1 MENIIIIGAGPAGIS
16 AALYAARGNLTPLL
30 LNNGIGALAKA
41 EKIENYYG
49 LERPLSGEELYERG
63 VAQAKALG
71 IRIIDAQVLGI
82 NGFDTFTVQTTAG
95 NFDTVSVILATGGK
109 RSAPNIP
116 GIREFEGKG
125 VSYCAICDAFFY
137 RNRDVAVIGNSD
149 FALHEAETLGNVAAG
164 VTIYTDGKEP
174 KFSKKSSISVNTMKI
189 QSIEGTDRVSGILVE
204 NDLTAQ
210 EEGTKADS
218 FYPADG
224 VFVALGTAGSTEIA
238 RQMGAE
244 LTEKG
249 NIKIDREMASTIPGL
264 FAAGDCTGGLLQ
276 VSKAVYEGSMAGIS
290 AGRYV
295 RQRNTL

>member
-1 MENIIIIGAGPAGIS
+1 MENVVIIGAGPAGIS
-16 AALYAARGNLTPLL
+16 AALYTARANLKPLVID
-30 LNNGIGALAKA
+30 NGIGSLEKA

-49 LERPLSGEELYERG
+49 LEKPISGQELYKRG
-63 VAQAKALG
+63 IEQAKALG
-71 IRIIDAQVLGI
+71 VRIVNAQVLGVE
-82 NGFDTFTVQTTAG
+82 GFDTFTVKTTG
-95 NFDTVSVILATGGK
+95 GDYDTVSVILATGSK
-109 RSAPNIP
+109 RAAPKIP

-125 VSYCAICDAFFY
+125 VSYCAVCDAFFY
-137 RNRDVAVIGNSD
+137 RGKEVAVLGNSD
-149 FALHEAETLGNVAAG
+149 FALHEAETLENVAAG

-174 KFSKKSSISVNTMKI
+174 KFSKKSSISVNTMNI
-189 QSIEGTDRVSGILVE
+189 QSIEGEDRVSGILVQ

-249 NIKIDREMASTIPGL
+249 NIKVDGEMASTIPGL

>member
-1 MENIIIIGAGPAGIS
+1 M
-16 AALYAARGNLTPLL
+16 
-30 LNNGIGALAKA
+30 
-41 EKIENYYG
+41 
-49 LERPLSGEELYERG
+49 
-63 VAQAKALG
+63 
-71 IRIIDAQVLGI
+71 
-82 NGFDTFTVQTTAG
+82 
-95 NFDTVSVILATGGK
+95 
-109 RSAPNIP
+109 
-116 GIREFEGKG
+116 
-125 VSYCAICDAFFY
+125 
-137 RNRDVAVIGNSD
+137 
-149 FALHEAETLGNVAAG
+149 
-164 VTIYTDGKEP
+164 TIYTDGKEP

-249 NIKIDREMASTIPGL
+249 NIKVDREMASTIPGL

>member
-1 MENIIIIGAGPAGIS
+1 MGNSGDKMENIIIIGAGPAGIS

-125 VSYCAICDAFFY
+125 VSYCAICDGSFY
-137 RNRDVAVIGNSD
+137 RGKSVAVLGGGDTALDDAVYLADVAEKVYVIHRRKEFRG
-149 FALHEAETLGNVAAG
+149 AAVTVAKLREKENVIFVLEHQVKEIIGEQKVTGVVLEDAA
-164 VTIYTDGKEP
+164 VID
-174 KFSKKSSISVNTMKI
+174 VN
-189 QSIEGTDRVSGILVE
+189 
-204 NDLTAQ
+204 
-210 EEGTKADS
+210 
-218 FYPADG
+218 G
-224 VFVALGTAGSTEIA
+224 VFVAYGAVPQTDLLKKFAVLDDSGYVRAGETGETALE
-238 RQMGAE
+238 
-244 LTEKG
+244 
-249 NIKIDREMASTIPGL
+249 GL
-264 FAAGDCTGGLLQ
+264 YVAGDARTKKLRQ
-276 VSKAVYEGSMAGIS
+276 VVTAVSDGANAATAVAEY
-290 AGRYV
+290 
-295 RQRNTL
+295 LK